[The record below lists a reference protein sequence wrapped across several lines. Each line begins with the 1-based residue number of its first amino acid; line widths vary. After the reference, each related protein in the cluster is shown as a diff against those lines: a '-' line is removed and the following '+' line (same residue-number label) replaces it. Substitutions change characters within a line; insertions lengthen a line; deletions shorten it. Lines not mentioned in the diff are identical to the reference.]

1 MRWKTSLC
9 SMIPPYHDSAKLLP
23 RCGARGRQ
31 NAEGGRMSRTC
42 LDECHDY
49 CERLTKRT
57 AGNFY
62 YSFLGL
68 PAPQYRAMCALYAFM
83 RVTDDWGDD
92 LEDSR
97 SARLAN
103 LDGWRQSLTEVLRP
117 EWMPA
122 EMFGW
127 SEPARA
133 VLPAMRDV
141 AERFAIPQKYLFAVV
156 DGVRSD
162 LEFEISNF
170 KSQIANFK
178 SQISDH
184 ESQLCHEKSKIKN
197 QKLDLARFQTFEQLA
212 DYCYLV
218 AGAVGLCCLQI
229 WGFHGDDAIRR
240 AIDCGTAFQLTNIL
254 RDVGQD
260 AQSGRVYLPAEDLS
274 RFEVSV
280 EDLQAQRYDDRFRAL
295 MAFEVERAK
304 LLYASA
310 KQLPSCLEPHGQ
322 PIMKAML
329 QLYGGLL
336 QEIERRHFDVFSR
349 HVSLPRWRKLWIAAD
364 ALIHQ
369 KLLPKP

>member
-1 MRWKTSLC
+1 
-9 SMIPPYHDSAKLLP
+9 
-23 RCGARGRQ
+23 
-31 NAEGGRMSRTC
+31 MSRTL
-42 LDECHDY
+42 LDDCHDY

-92 LEDSR
+92 MKDSPA
-97 SARLAN
+97 SRLAN
-103 LDGWRQSLTEVLRP
+103 LDAWRQSLTEVLRP
-117 EWMPA
+117 EWQCA
-122 EMFGW
+122 EMDGW

-141 AERFAIPQKYLFAVV
+141 ATQFAIPAQYLLAVV

-162 LEFEISNF
+162 LEFEIANL
-170 KSQIANFK
+170 KSHF
-178 SQISDH
+178 
-184 ESQLCHEKSKIKN
+184 
-197 QKLDLARFQTFEQLA
+197 ARFQTIEQLA

-229 WGFHGDDAIRR
+229 WGFHGDEAIRR

-260 AQSGRVYLPAEDLS
+260 AQSGRVYLPAEDLA
-274 RFEVSV
+274 RFGVSV
-280 EDLQAQRYDDRFRAL
+280 EDLQARRYDDRFRAL
-295 MAFEVERAK
+295 MAFEVDRAK
-304 LLYASA
+304 SFYASA
-310 KQLPSCLEPHGQ
+310 EQLLPCLEPHGQ

-336 QEIERRHFDVFSR
+336 HEIERRQFDVFSQ

-369 KLLPKP
+369 KLLPK